1 MEMQNKIDRKKQILE
16 AALKI
21 FIKKGYAKTTM
32 DDIVGLSG
40 LSKGALYHYYKS
52 KKDLFL
58 DLIDHWEV
66 YTFKNF
72 YQKSS
77 KYNSASNTIRLFGQ
91 NVLKTL
97 KDKKI
102 AYLAEVE
109 FLSLSN
115 HDLDI
120 KHRSQLLYDKLLN
133 LFEKVVAKGIKQG
146 EFKELDIRTTAMFI
160 IAVFQGINW
169 FAIFEESSTS
179 AESYIE
185 NSIDLIINSISK

>member
-169 FAIFEESSTS
+169 FAIFEENSVS

>member
-21 FIKKGYAKTTM
+21 FIKKGYDKTTM
-32 DDIVGLSG
+32 DDIVVLSG

-72 YQKSS
+72 YKKSS
-77 KYNSASNTIRLFGQ
+77 KDNSASDIIRLFGQ
-91 NVLKTL
+91 NILKTL

-120 KHRSQLLYDKLLN
+120 KHRTQLLYDKLLN
-133 LFEKVVAKGIKQG
+133 LFEKVVTKGIRQG
-146 EFKELDIRTTAMFI
+146 EFKELEIRTTAMFI
-160 IAVFQGINW
+160 IAIFQGINW
-169 FAIFEESSTS
+169 FAIFEENSVS
-179 AESYIE
+179 AENYIE

>member
-21 FIKKGYAKTTM
+21 FIKKGYDKTTM
-32 DDIVGLSG
+32 DDIVVLSG

-169 FAIFEESSTS
+169 FAIFEENSVS

>member
-32 DDIVGLSG
+32 DDIVVLSG

-72 YQKSS
+72 YKKSS
-77 KYNSASNTIRLFGQ
+77 KDNSASDIIRLFGQ
-91 NVLKTL
+91 NILKTL
-97 KDKKI
+97 KNKKI

-120 KHRSQLLYDKLLN
+120 KHRTQLLYDKLLN
-133 LFEKVVAKGIKQG
+133 LFEKVVTKGIRQG
-146 EFKELDIRTTAMFI
+146 EFKELEIRTTAMFI
-160 IAVFQGINW
+160 IAIFQGINW
-169 FAIFEESSTS
+169 FAIFEENSVS
-179 AESYIE
+179 AENYIE
-185 NSIDLIINSISK
+185 NSIELIINSISK

>member
-160 IAVFQGINW
+160 IAVFQGVNW
-169 FAIFEESSTS
+169 FAIFEENSVS

>member
-16 AALKI
+16 AAHKI
-21 FIKKGYAKTTM
+21 FIKKGYVKTTM
-32 DDIVGLSG
+32 DDIVVLSG

-169 FAIFEESSTS
+169 FAIFEENSVS

>member
-1 MEMQNKIDRKKQILE
+1 MEIQNKIDRKKQILE

-32 DDIVGLSG
+32 DDIVILSG

-72 YQKSS
+72 YKKSS
-77 KYNSASNTIRLFGQ
+77 KSNSASDTIRLFGH

-115 HDLDI
+115 HDIDI
-120 KHRSQLLYDKLLN
+120 KHRTQLLYDKLLN
-133 LFEKVVAKGIKQG
+133 LFEKVVNKGIKQK
-146 EFKELDIRTTAMFI
+146 EFKDLDVRTTAMFI

-169 FAIFEESSTS
+169 FAIFEENSVS
-179 AESYIE
+179 AENYIE
-185 NSIDLIINSISK
+185 NSIELIINSISK

>member
-97 KDKKI
+97 KNKKI

-169 FAIFEESSTS
+169 FAIFEENSVS

>member
-120 KHRSQLLYDKLLN
+120 KHRTQLLYDKLLN
-133 LFEKVVAKGIKQG
+133 LFEKVVTKGIRQG

-160 IAVFQGINW
+160 IAIFQGINW
-169 FAIFEESSTS
+169 FAIFEENSVS